1 MADSIELASV
11 YINLV
16 PSLRGAPQ
24 AISAAIN
31 NSTVQKASSQLG
43 TQMVDGIA
51 SALRSAAAIPQAVQ
65 AMAAKAVTGLKAL
78 IDAAPQVGRAFSAT
92 ARTIAGAA
100 GDILSTWQGALAK
113 LMPRA
118 AEAANGIR
126 NALAS
131 GARAAGDAV
140 TSALRGAANAA
151 GSAWQAAT
159 RPAAAAFNTI
169 AAAASS
175 VGSRISGTISGWAS
189 TAAGAMSRFAA
200 PAVNAFN
207 SVANAASGFGGRALS
222 AVTGWTSQ
230 AASRVSSAMGTV
242 GSAIGST
249 RSIVGSTMSSVQSI
263 WQSAWSRMPAPV
275 TNVVSSIGRGL
286 SGLPGRIGGAIASGT
301 ASAINA
307 TASMASR
314 IGDTLQQG
322 VATGVRMTG
331 LALAGLGT
339 VITANLGGAI
349 QRADQLNVFPKVMAN
364 IGYSSQEAG
373 EQIKRISTSLDGLP
387 TATDDIVRMAQSLA
401 PLTGDLTSATDVSLA
416 LNNALLAGGAS
427 TVLAGN
433 AMEQYRQMLAK
444 NSVDMQGWRSMVMA
458 MPGQMDMVAKSLL
471 GASANSMELYD
482 AMKTGTVSFEDFNN
496 ALLEL
501 NSNGID
507 GLAGFEEQARTA
519 TQGIGTAFINAG
531 TRIKRAMAA
540 VIDAIG
546 VDVISKKINDLTS
559 GIVGFG
565 EKVAAAITKLK
576 GSQAF
581 DGLNVSLS
589 AMLPVLGGLFGA
601 LGPLL
606 SQIPLIG
613 RAFVGLTGPVGIA
626 IGLFAAMMANSQQL
640 RDALGTA
647 FKTIGEVFTS
657 TPMKE
662 ALTGLSDSL
671 GKVAN
676 QMGGALATAVSTIA
690 PALASMASTVLP
702 VLAST
707 LGTVVEAL
715 APIAGTIMT
724 TIASVL
730 AQILPVLA
738 QLAAMVLPVIASV
751 ISRLAEALAPVIQQI
766 ATVLV
771 GALAQLLPVV
781 LQVAEMILPVVVDL
795 IDQLLPVITE
805 VITVI
810 ANLVAEI
817 LPVLVEVIS
826 AILPVLAQ
834 IVSAILPVLAPLLS
848 AIVQVIS
855 AVVQVLAAVLVPVI
869 RVLAAIIVPVIQVI
883 GAVFLWLWEHVVSP
897 VFTWI
902 TERISGFADWMVNTG
917 VPAIQGAWEHISDAA
932 STLWEWVTWVW
943 GNIREAIQPFID
955 WMVDTGWPA
964 IQVAW
969 DAIVDAA
976 STLWEWVTWAWNGI
990 WGVINPVVTWI
1001 GTYVAPVVAAAWD
1014 VVTAAASTLWEW
1026 VTWAWNGIWS
1036 VISVVVDW
1044 IGTYVAPV
1052 VQAAWD
1058 IIAAAASNLWSWV
1071 TWAWNGIWNA
1081 INIVADWIGTYVAP
1095 VIQAAWNV
1103 IAAAASTLWS
1113 WITWAWNGIW
1123 NAINTVAG
1131 WIATYVAPVITA
1143 AWNVITAAATTL
1155 WSWVTWAWNGI
1166 WNAINVVVNWIG
1178 TYVVPIVQGAWNVI
1192 AAGAST
1198 LWSWI
1203 TWAWNGIWAAINVVV
1218 NWLVYTAWPFIQ
1230 SVWTGVANGVT
1241 VLWNWIT
1248 WAWNG
1253 IWSAILAVVN
1263 WLYYT
1268 AWPNIQGVW
1277 TGIQNGANRLWNGI
1291 VTIWNGIWTTIDR
1304 VRNWLVNTL
1313 WGAIDRVWSGIR
1325 TGAER
1330 MRDGITSAFN
1340 RVRGAAARPINF
1352 VIRTV
1357 YTNGIKTLVDK
1368 IMETLGL
1375 DLRMPTVSPI
1385 AEYASGGVLPGYT
1398 PGRDIYH
1405 FVSPDGGGR
1414 LALSGGEAIMR
1425 PEWVRAVGG
1434 RRAVN
1439 AMNSAAAGRR
1449 PIPGGDSGMIEQ
1461 AFAPGGIW
1469 DAIKETGKSVA
1480 GGVSAAV
1487 NWVKDTASAVS
1498 DIVTDPAGAIENL
1511 IRTPIKALIDA
1522 HSGAGAF
1529 WDAGKKI
1536 VWKTID
1542 GAEEWLKSHLPSL
1555 GGGEGGPDG
1564 TAVAGDLVA
1573 QARLAIGTP
1582 YVWGGVNVPGGVD
1595 CSGLIVWALR
1605 KLGYNVPRHTA
1616 STFQANSTPG
1626 SANNPGTLLFWGG
1639 SVGAGGA
1646 HHVAIA
1652 SGGGRMIEAPTF
1664 GIPVR
1669 EIGIY
1674 GGPSAGVFRYDQGGW
1689 LQPGTGMVTNQTRH
1703 PEAVMTGSQWDKID
1717 RLVTALEDG
1726 ALGPKVLEVRD
1737 VDDLLIGR
1745 MRVEAED
1752 TVITYDRLNY

>member
-1 MADSIELASV
+1 
-11 YINLV
+11 
-16 PSLRGAPQ
+16 
-24 AISAAIN
+24 
-31 NSTVQKASSQLG
+31 
-43 TQMVDGIA
+43 MVDGIA

-140 TSALRGAANAA
+140 TSALRGAASAA

-189 TAAGAMSRFAA
+189 AAAGAMSRFAA
-200 PAVNAFN
+200 PAVSAFN

-301 ASAINA
+301 ASAVNSAA
-307 TASMASR
+307 TLASR

-507 GLAGFEEQARTA
+507 GLSGFEEQARTA

-589 AMLPVLGGLFGA
+589 TMLPVLGGLFGA

-715 APIAGTIMT
+715 SPIAGTIMT

-969 DAIVDAA
+969 DAIVAAA

-1071 TWAWNGIWNA
+1071 
-1081 INIVADWIGTYVAP
+1081 
-1095 VIQAAWNV
+1095 
-1103 IAAAASTLWS
+1103 
-1113 WITWAWNGIW
+1113 
-1123 NAINTVAG
+1123 
-1131 WIATYVAPVITA
+1131 
-1143 AWNVITAAATTL
+1143 
-1155 WSWVTWAWNGI
+1155 
-1166 WNAINVVVNWIG
+1166 
-1178 TYVVPIVQGAWNVI
+1178 
-1192 AAGAST
+1192 
-1198 LWSWI
+1198 
-1203 TWAWNGIWAAINVVV
+1203 
-1218 NWLVYTAWPFIQ
+1218 
-1230 SVWTGVANGVT
+1230 
-1241 VLWNWIT
+1241 T

-1564 TAVAGDLVA
+1564 TAVAGDLVT